1 MALTRNQIGGSRA
14 ADRAALAAILVF
26 FILAALLVNPLYDT
40 PIYDDWGYG
49 KAVKTLLDEG
59 RFHFTW
65 TATSLLFQVLVGAIF
80 CMLFGFSFS
89 VLHLVTLLFSVLGI
103 LALYGWLRRLGRGPL
118 ECLLAALAT
127 AATLFYFHFT
137 FSFMNDIPA
146 LAMGFIALWLVTRA
160 EESGRPSAF
169 LLAATAILAA
179 ALTRDF
185 NLLLVFA
192 FVLHWVATGRPRGA
206 HLWLLVSLPLFCVYL
221 VFQRLMITMPHRYLK
236 VSPDFFSPETPLL
249 FFKIICYMGM
259 FFLPLLAAM
268 IPSGLKRGGFLR
280 EKNILTTWLVLL
292 VLLSAMALWQYNLPE
307 GGEDQLMPYRPG
319 FISIYGPYNAAPL
332 PGDREVLLGT
342 GSRLLLTAA
351 SVLGAS
357 LLLLAAGVL
366 LARYSARIAIHR
378 RLARL
383 TTWAILH
390 LAGAALLLVLLPRT
404 ADLGRVPAM
413 FAVVG
418 WKVSLS
424 LAAALG
430 LIRFCAL
437 LRKPG
442 PLTGNGQDLDNSPS
456 GFRTTVPVYLFT
468 LGLLVYYL
476 ATGKFFIRYA
486 LLLVPGVVILPFDA
500 FRRVRLNRTL
510 LCIGIAACF
519 VLGVVWTRDQI
530 SFNEARWAAG
540 HWLLDRGVPVDR
552 IEGGFEWNCWHLEFG
567 GEQPSP
573 KHEKSRHGNNKIWLI
588 PNNLLTLDS
597 FANVSAPDE
606 SNPQCRVWYDRTYR
620 KINQFGYYSILQGR
634 GREVQVWKAVGP
646 AATERDGGVDGGADG
661 EGTPGKP

>member
-1 MALTRNQIGGSRA
+1 MALIRTQIGARGESRA
-14 ADRAALAAILVF
+14 ADRAAVAAILAF
-26 FILAALLVNPLYDT
+26 FLLAALLVNPLYDT
-40 PIYDDWGYG
+40 PIYDDWGYS

-65 TATSLLFQVLVGAIF
+65 TATSLLFQVLVGALF
-80 CMLFGFSFS
+80 CALFGFSFS
-89 VLHLVTLLFSVLGI
+89 VLHMVTLLFSVCGI
-103 LALYGWLRRLGRGPL
+103 LALYGWLRSVGRGPL
-118 ECLLAALAT
+118 ESLLAALAT
-127 AATLFYFHFT
+127 ASTLFYFHFT

-146 LAMGFIALWLVTRA
+146 LAMTFLALWLVTRA
-160 EESGRPSAF
+160 EQTGRPASF
-169 LLAATAILAA
+169 LLAAAALLAA

-185 NLLLVFA
+185 TLLLVFA
-192 FVLHWVATGRPRGA
+192 FVLHWVATGRPRGP
-206 HLWLLVSLPLFCVYL
+206 HLWLLASLPLFCVYL

-236 VSPDFFSPETPLL
+236 VAPNFFTAETPLL

-268 IPSGLKRGGFLR
+268 LPSGLRRGGFLR
-280 EKNILTTWLVLL
+280 EKGILAVWLILL
-292 VLLSAMALWQYNLPE
+292 VLLTAMAVWQYNFPE
-307 GGEDQLMPYRPG
+307 GGEDTLMPYRPG

-342 GSRLLLTAA
+342 GARLLLTAA

-357 LLLLAAGVL
+357 VLLLATGLL
-366 LARYSARIAIHR
+366 LARYTARIAADR

-383 TTWAILH
+383 TTGAVLL
-390 LAGAALLLVLLPRT
+390 LATAALLLALLPL
-404 ADLGRVPAM
+404 AVDLGRVQSM
-413 FAVVG
+413 FVVVG
-418 WKVSLS
+418 WKVSLT

-430 LIRFCAL
+430 LIRLCAL
-437 LRKPG
+437 ARTPG
-442 PLTGNGQDLDNSPS
+442 SPAPDLDNSPA
-456 GFRTTVPVYLFT
+456 GFRTAVPVYLFT

-500 FRRVRLNRTL
+500 FRRARLNRTL
-510 LCIGIAACF
+510 LCAGLAACF
-519 VLGVVWTRDQI
+519 ILGVVWTRDQV

-540 HWLLDRGVPVDR
+540 RWLLDKGIPADH

-588 PNNLLTLDS
+588 PNNLLTLDT
-597 FANVSAPDE
+597 FDNVSSPDGT
-606 SNPQCRVWYDRTYR
+606 NPQWRIWHDRTYR
-620 KINQFGYYSILQGR
+620 RINQFDYYSILQR
-634 GREVQVWKAVGP
+634 RSREVQVWKAVGP
-646 AATERDGGVDGGADG
+646 AAQRSR
-661 EGTPGKP
+661 EGKTP